1 MMQHQTTDDPT
12 QKSLEAAILDQT
24 VAGVFDDKPYAFVPV
39 IGGSTKQWTIG
50 VAVENESGYSPISGG
65 YFEFDSYE
73 KASDFCD
80 GMNKHI
86 GLDDYRAVQIVC
98 SSMRAPSAR

>member
-1 MMQHQTTDDPT
+1 MMQQQTTDDPT
-12 QKSLEAAILDQT
+12 QKSLEAAILDQV
-24 VAGVFDDKPYAFVPV
+24 VAGTFDGKPYAFVAV

-50 VAVENESGYSPISGG
+50 VAVENESGYSPVSGD

-86 GLDDYRAVQIVC
+86 GLDKYRATQIIC